1 MMNKIDKY
9 KLYGRSKGRK
19 KISIFD
25 NELLNKYQLDLNKDF
40 IKFDNIILDVGS
52 GNGENTIFLAKKY
65 PRSLILAAEIFLDG
79 NINLCNLIENFKIN
93 NIKIYSGNINKF
105 LDTLENE
112 NRNKIHQ
119 VWILFPDPWPKKRH
133 HKRRLVNDVFLESVF
148 NSINKEGNL
157 FIATDS
163 SSYLKQI
170 LSSLYNKNSFFE
182 WLNDKPYEW
191 DFENYDLP
199 LTKYY
204 KRAKRL
210 NNFPFFISL
219 NKI

>member
-1 MMNKIDKY
+1 MNKIDKY
-9 KLYGRSKGRK
+9 KLYGRAKGRK

-25 NELLNKYQLDLNKDF
+25 NELLNKYQLDFSKDF
-40 IKFDNIILDVGS
+40 IKFNNIILDVGS

-65 PRSLILAAEIFLDG
+65 PKSLILAAEIFKDG

-105 LDTLENE
+105 LNTLEKE
-112 NRNKIHQ
+112 NKNKIHQ

-133 HKRRLVNDVFLESVF
+133 HKRRLVNEVFLELVF
-148 NSINKEGNL
+148 NSINKEGSI

-163 SSYLKQI
+163 SSYLRQI

-191 DFENYDLP
+191 DFGNYNLP

-210 NNFPFFISL
+210 ENFPFFIFF